1 MEKVAHRFGILRR
14 ALILAGI
21 MLITVATQATTFIKD
36 IKLIGGTKTETA
48 NLKKTLTDQGWT
60 FIDYDLNKGAG
71 GDYVYLLYKAE
82 DNTDGVNW
90 GYITDFILHEEKNP
104 PSTLTYDK
112 RKYYKAAYNGGEWFV
127 SHYGDLNS
135 NSSGSYI
142 YLYYTK
148 DPFPDNRAV
157 TSITINDKSSGALRW
172 DGNGSAANLNKGCG
186 SESANIY
193 MHFTTATAM
202 TRPVTV
208 TIGDGSEWLYTLPF
222 DMYKNYSMTEQIYTA
237 EEIGMAGT
245 ITSIAFQYASL
256 GAFSMSGVQV
266 YLKHTDKN
274 EFDDYRMVP
283 LSAEDKVF
291 EGTFSATDAGWAA
304 ITLDT
309 PFEYDGNSNLLVCTY
324 DPTDGNLGTDYLFY
338 THNPNSIKVIQGY
351 SYYTVP
357 SLDGA
362 NWINNLGV
370 SISTFSFSRNNIRLN
385 IYYPGTYSKPD
396 NPTDVPFIPYPAKAE
411 DKQEGSWY
419 TIDGRL
425 LKQAPTVP
433 GLYIHNGETI
443 LLK

>member
-193 MHFTTATAM
+193 MHFTTATVGP
-202 TRPVTV
+202 TTV
-208 TIGDGSEWLYTLPF
+208 TIGNGTTLDYRFPIHM
-222 DMYKNYSMTEQIYTA
+222 DKDYSLSQQIYTA

-245 ITSIAFQYASL
+245 ITDISFQYASSS
-256 GAFSMSGVQV
+256 AFTMNGVLV
-266 YLKHTDKN
+266 YMMHSERNCYAGSN
-274 EFDDYRMVP
+274 EFQQV
-283 LSAEDKVF
+283 SAADKVF
-291 EGTFSATDAGWAA
+291 EGTFSATDTGWVT

-309 PFEYDGNSNLLVCTY
+309 PFEYDGKSNLIITCV
-324 DPTDGNLGTDYLFY
+324 DPTEGSFGKDYNFFVHGTENHMSIISYFHSPSIDNFILGNWSREI
-338 THNPNSIKVIQGY
+338 H
-351 SYYTVP
+351 
-357 SLDGA
+357 
-362 NWINNLGV
+362 
-370 SISTFSFSRNNIRLN
+370 RNNIRLN

>member
-1 MEKVAHRFGILRR
+1 MEKVAQRFGILRR
-14 ALILAGI
+14 ALMLAGI

-36 IKLIGGTKTETA
+36 IKLIGGTKAETTD
-48 NLKKTLTDQGWT
+48 LKNKLTDQGWT

-82 DNTDGVNW
+82 DNTDGENW
-90 GYITDFILHEEKNP
+90 GYITDFYLHEGKEP
-104 PSTLTYDK
+104 PSNLTYDI

-135 NSSGSYI
+135 NCSGSYI

-157 TSITINDKSSGALRW
+157 TSITFNATSSGAVRW

-193 MHFTTATAM
+193 MHFTTGTAM

-208 TIGDGSEWLYTLPF
+208 TIGNGSEWLYTLPF
-222 DMYKNYSMTEQIYTA
+222 RMNVDYSLSQQIYTA

-245 ITSIAFQYASL
+245 ITDISFQYASSSS
-256 GAFSMSGVQV
+256 FTMNGVLV
-266 YLKHTDKN
+266 YMMHSERDRFT
-274 EFDDYRMVP
+274 EPDDYQQVN
-283 LSAEDKVF
+283 AADKVF
-291 EGTFSATDAGWAA
+291 EGTFSATDAGWVT

-309 PFEYDGNSNLLVCTY
+309 PFEYDGKSNLIITCV
-324 DPTDGNLGTDYLFY
+324 DPTEGSCGTFNFCVHKTVNRMGIAPFYEYSPSIDNCKIGTWPDYIY
-338 THNPNSIKVIQGY
+338 
-351 SYYTVP
+351 
-357 SLDGA
+357 
-362 NWINNLGV
+362 
-370 SISTFSFSRNNIRLN
+370 RNNIRFN
-385 IYYPGTYSKPD
+385 IYFPGTYSKPD

-411 DKQEGSWY
+411 DKLEGSWY

-425 LKQAPTVP
+425 LEQAPTAP
-433 GLYIHNGETI
+433 GLYMHNGETI